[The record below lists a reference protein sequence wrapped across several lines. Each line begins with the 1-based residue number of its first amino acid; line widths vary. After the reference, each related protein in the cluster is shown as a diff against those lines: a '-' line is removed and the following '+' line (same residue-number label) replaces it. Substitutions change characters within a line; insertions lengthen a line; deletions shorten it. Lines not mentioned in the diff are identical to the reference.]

1 MCLELRKKSAQ
12 RYIFIGTSILL
23 VVEAMDIDEKPEGKG
38 EKMKTR
44 RSTIQFWETS
54 TYNGQVQGKKRKKKK
69 DLIRREV
76 VAEVE
81 KNNSSSAESRNQV
94 VRGFQPEGKS

>member
-1 MCLELRKKSAQ
+1 MTTCWKRLIFRECGNAGSGGEVLCGLSSLLYMKISQLDIQGGSRFLCLELRKKSAQ

-44 RSTIQFWETS
+44 RSTIQF
-54 TYNGQVQGKKRKKKK
+54 
-69 DLIRREV
+69 
-76 VAEVE
+76 
-81 KNNSSSAESRNQV
+81 
-94 VRGFQPEGKS
+94 